1 MKTVRL
7 HPLYVLWQSVYPV
20 YGQFE
25 YLNLIN
31 TTVNSLTDNQHSHI
45 AIFWT
50 NTKSYSSVEIFIPNH
65 FLPVFSKTLYNEPK
79 RQHKHVLGG
88 KINFLPIKRPL
99 IKENNNGAK
108 ISKVDSELP
117 SPSANPSTSRKLTIE
132 SAEVLP
138 ETIIPP
144 ESPPS
149 SATTSCLN
157 PDHSHASAH
166 NDRFVKLYEYDIG
179 NYVDNI
185 RSLSDAEKHDLINN
199 VFRPDANFKLN

>member
-1 MKTVRL
+1 M
-7 HPLYVLWQSVYPV
+7 HPLYILLQSVYPV

-31 TTVNSLTDNQHSHI
+31 TTVNSLTDNQHSPI

-50 NTKSYSSVEIFIPNH
+50 NTKSYSSVEILIPNH
-65 FLPVFSKTLYNEPK
+65 FLPVFSKTLFNEPK
-79 RQHKHVLGG
+79 RPHKHVLGG

-117 SPSANPSTSRKLTIE
+117 SPSPNPSTSRKLSIE

-144 ESPPS
+144 ESPSS
-149 SATTSCLN
+149 SATTSYLN
-157 PDHSHASAH
+157 PDHSQASAH
-166 NDRFVKLYEYDIG
+166 NDTFVKLYEYDIG

>member
-1 MKTVRL
+1 M
-7 HPLYVLWQSVYPV
+7 
-20 YGQFE
+20 
-25 YLNLIN
+25 
-31 TTVNSLTDNQHSHI
+31 
-45 AIFWT
+45 
-50 NTKSYSSVEIFIPNH
+50 
-65 FLPVFSKTLYNEPK
+65 YNEPK
-79 RQHKHVLGG
+79 RPHKHVLGG

-117 SPSANPSTSRKLTIE
+117 SPSPNPSTSRKLTIE

-144 ESPPS
+144 ESPTS
-149 SATTSCLN
+149 SATTSDLN
-157 PDHSHASAH
+157 PDHSQAAAH
-166 NDRFVKLYEYDIG
+166 NDTFVKLYEYDIG

-199 VFRPDANFKLN
+199 VFRPDANF